1 MALKRSQLLKDRFTW
16 LLVLSFLLTLLS
28 GFASQTI
35 VRQCSNLNR
44 QEGERGTT
52 TSSLVTS
59 IQVSAVGLPSNYPT
73 LDGLVI
79 CNFLQA

>member
-1 MALKRSQLLKDRFTW
+1 MASKRSRLLKDRFTW

-59 IQVSAVGLPSNYPT
+59 IQVSAVGLPSSYPT

-79 CNFLQA
+79 CNFLRA

>member
-1 MALKRSQLLKDRFTW
+1 MASKRSRLLKDRFTW

-44 QEGERGTT
+44 QEEERGTT

-59 IQVSAVGLPSNYPT
+59 IQVSAVGLPLSYPT

>member
-1 MALKRSQLLKDRFTW
+1 MALKRSRLLKDRFTW

-79 CNFLQA
+79 CNFLRA